1 MGRHSFVIPDGVKP
15 RSGIHALICQ
25 WGKWIPDQVRH
36 DNNSTS
42 LRSQWHWIWKGD
54 SSSQAPLEWQDK
66 GNSVLIP
73 THQGRFFVAS
83 SSRMTGQR
91 KQRINPD
98 PFYEIAS
105 LRSQWHWIW
114 KGDSTPF
121 RLWM

>member
-73 THQGRFFVAS
+73 THSTRLRHCVRNDIEYGR
-83 SSRMTGQR
+83 
-91 KQRINPD
+91 
-98 PFYEIAS
+98 EIPR
-105 LRSQWHWIW
+105 RSGSEW
-114 KGDSTPF
+114 
-121 RLWM
+121 